1 MFRRSAA
8 IRRQPAMPC
17 HCCWLVVQVT
27 RYIVFGLSV
36 ALILAF
42 WRLDH
47 ISASSQRVRDL
58 ESQAEAHEQ
67 AIKVRDSIDSQY
79 QEAIRNAEDSKP
91 QLVADLNAGA
101 RVVYVRAACVPANPK
116 SAGRADAA
124 TPQLAADARQ
134 DYADLVAAHRKV
146 TAQVQGLQQFILSAC
161 KHNPVE

>member
-1 MFRRSAA
+1 M
-8 IRRQPAMPC
+8 
-17 HCCWLVVQVT
+17 T

-47 ISASSQRVRDL
+47 ISASLDTSSLRVRDL
-58 ESQAEAHEQ
+58 EGQAEAYEQ

-101 RVVYVRAACVPANPK
+101 RVVYVRAACVSANPQ
-116 SAGRADAA
+116 SAGSADAA

-134 DYADLVAAHRKV
+134 DYADLVAAHSKV
-146 TAQVQGLQQFILSAC
+146 TAQVVGLQQFILSAC
-161 KHNPVE
+161 VRAAAK